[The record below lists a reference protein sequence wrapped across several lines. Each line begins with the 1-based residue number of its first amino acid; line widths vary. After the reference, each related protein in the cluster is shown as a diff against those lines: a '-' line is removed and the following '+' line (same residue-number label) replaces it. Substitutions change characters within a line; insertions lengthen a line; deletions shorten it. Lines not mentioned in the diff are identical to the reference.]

1 MVGKGL
7 VKRTSH
13 ALARN
18 NQEENLLSG
27 LFSVYKIYVLIR
39 VWLHTLQFSKI
50 TYRKYTYRQLGTH
63 AEGQKLLF
71 SVRQNAE

>member
-13 ALARN
+13 ASARN
-18 NQEENLLSG
+18 NQEEDLLSG

-39 VWLHTLQFSKI
+39 VWLIHCSSQNSLTESTLIDSEERMLKGKNSFS
-50 TYRKYTYRQLGTH
+50 L
-63 AEGQKLLF
+63 
-71 SVRQNAE
+71 